1 MEDTEV
7 DTQIRNMSAYLGY
20 KEKDV
25 RKMLSDNGGYGEIQA
40 DILMG
45 KVIDFIASQAKAWA
59 VISD

>member
-45 KVIDFIASQAKAWA
+45 KVIDFIASQAKA
-59 VISD
+59 